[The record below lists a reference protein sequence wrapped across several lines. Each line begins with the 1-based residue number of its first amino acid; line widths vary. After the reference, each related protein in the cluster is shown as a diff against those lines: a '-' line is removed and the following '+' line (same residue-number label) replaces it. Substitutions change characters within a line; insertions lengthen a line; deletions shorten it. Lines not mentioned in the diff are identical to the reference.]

1 MPSASGPSH
10 SLKQHNTCVVYI
22 PSYTG
27 HPRRKSLDISA
38 YGVSPNVDPIVQDL
52 EKYDLMKHAMELEAY
67 GMTVVP
73 PEKMGVNDGFVER
86 LRSAILGTCEKRSG
100 IRINDHTTDEPD
112 VRKMGARTWYLL
124 GEDEAFAEAATNP
137 RMLTLARWLCGQS
150 ACITAQTWIIKPPA
164 EKVDPNPRVGLHS
177 DAHGIPP
184 GGGHIAHVCNASW
197 LCTDY
202 ADAEDG
208 PTVFVPGSHRYGRA
222 TLPHEAAMTMGDD
235 APFPLIPLIAKAGS
249 LAIWHGATWHGSTP
263 RTNRGLRVTLVQVF
277 MRMHM
282 RPHHLWEDVPPSFMD
297 KYPELKR
304 ILGDPGYPFKESI
317 DNIEGIQAFMNTGT
331 DPYA

>member
-1 MPSASGPSH
+1 M
-10 SLKQHNTCVVYI
+10 
-22 PSYTG
+22 
-27 HPRRKSLDISA
+27 DISE
-38 YGVSPNVDPIVQDL
+38 YGVSPNADPIVRNL
-52 EKYDLMKHAMELEAY
+52 EEYGLLQHAVELQAY
-67 GMTVVP
+67 GITVVP
-73 PEKMGVNDGFVER
+73 PEKMGVDDAFVER

-100 IRINDHTTDEPD
+100 VRIDDHTTDEPD
-112 VRKMGARTWYLL
+112 LRKMGARTWYLL
-124 GEDEAFAEAATNP
+124 HEDEAFAEAATNP
-137 RMLTLARWLCGQS
+137 RMLTLVRWLCGQS
-150 ACITAQTWIIKPPA
+150 ACLTAQTWIIKPPA
-164 EKVDPNPRVGLHS
+164 ENVEPNPRVGLHS

-202 ADAEDG
+202 AGPEDG

-222 TLPHEAAMTMGDD
+222 TLPHEASMTMGDN
-235 APFPLIPLIAKAGS
+235 APFPLVPLVGKAGS

-282 RPHHLWEDVPPSFMD
+282 RPHHLWEDVPPSFLD

-304 ILGDPGYPFKESI
+304 VLGDPGYPFKESI
-317 DNIEGIQAFMNTGT
+317 DNMDGVMAFMNTGT